1 MSLTPNEPLRMV
13 FEPPNP
19 SVQLGSSKLRK
30 IKLARFLILSL
41 ATASLATTI
50 SIFVFNGGFQQLGDL
65 AAILYATTR
74 LAALLAT
81 NLLLIDILLVAR
93 VSWLESIFGHDRLVR
108 THKLLG
114 KPILYLALLHVIAAV
129 SQFAIGS
136 GASLIDEFIVM
147 VTFTPDLITAAFALG
162 FMIVVVLTSLN
173 ISRKRVAYEV
183 WHMLHLFAYAAVLL
197 AIPHQFS
204 LGSDVSN
211 DGFANYYWMAL
222 YVFVLANIVWFR
234 ILKPVLRAAT
244 SLLRVERVERT
255 SSDSVSIYLT
265 AKNLKRY
272 SAAAGQFFVFRPLT
286 ANQWY
291 KPHPFSM
298 SAASNPKHVRFTVAS
313 RGDDTEQ
320 IQGIKPGTVVLL
332 EGPYGIFTESRRT
345 QKDVVLIASGIGIP
359 PIRALAESIAADPG
373 DVTIIYRVRS
383 ENDAA
388 LLDETRELAHARGF
402 KLVIQAGNRA
412 SANSWMN
419 AGTEGATDL
428 ERLLEIAPNLAESD
442 VYVCG
447 PTAWTK
453 AVERT
458 LKKAGTPAKQVHTE
472 QYAW

>member
-1 MSLTPNEPLRMV
+1 MRQIN
-13 FEPPNP
+13 
-19 SVQLGSSKLRK
+19 
-30 IKLARFLILSL
+30 LARFLILSL
-41 ATASLATTI
+41 AISSFATTI
-50 SIFVFNGGFQQLGDL
+50 SIFVFNGGFQQLGNL
-65 AAILYATTR
+65 AAVLYATTR

-81 NLLLIDILLVAR
+81 NLLLIHILLVAR
-93 VSWLESIFGHDRLVR
+93 VSWLESSFGHDRLVR

-114 KPILYLALLHVIAAV
+114 KLILYLVLMHVIAAV

-183 WHMLHLFAYAAVLL
+183 WHMLHLFAYAVVLL
-197 AIPHQFS
+197 AMPHQFS
-204 LGSDVSN
+204 LGSDISRE
-211 DGFANYYWMAL
+211 DFATFYWLAL
-222 YVFVLANIVWFR
+222 YFFVLSNIIWFR
-234 ILKPVLRAAT
+234 ILKPLFRALT

-265 AKNLKRY
+265 SKNLKRY
-272 SAAAGQFFVFRPLT
+272 TAAAGQFFVFRPIT

-298 SAASNPKHVRFTVAS
+298 SAASNPRHVRFTVAS

-320 IQGIKPGTVVLL
+320 IQSIKPGTVVLL

-345 QKDVVLIASGIGIP
+345 QKDVVLVASGIGIP

-373 DVTIIYRVRS
+373 DVTIIYRVRN

-388 LLDETRELAHARGF
+388 LLDETRELARSRGF

-419 AGTEGATDL
+419 AGPEGSTDL
-428 ERLLEIAPNLAESD
+428 ERLLEIAPKLAESD

-447 PTAWTK
+447 PAAWTK

-458 LKKAGTPAKQVHTE
+458 LKNAGTPTKQVHTE
-472 QYAW
+472 QYSW